1 MDYGL
6 KTALEKTE
14 KYIKLLEFL
23 LAKYS
28 GKAGKD
34 EYTKFDEQ
42 MINYLKS
49 QGVKQKSI
57 DLLTSKGEICGEG
70 YIQAKYYDVDIEFLK
85 KVVYMSVN
93 WKEEVLDPAFDNF
106 SDLDVTDLKLR
117 TYLKDAFVQLA
128 KAFYSKDEPANVIES
143 MTIGS
148 IWNDAIG
155 IKFVGDYRISA
166 MTIAEIESEN
176 SLSESDVRY
185 FATQLKN
192 QILDK
197 WSNLE
202 YDPYTLFEKGI
213 GSNKT
218 EFLWVPIEYFPF
230 SEQN

>member
-1 MDYGL
+1 
-6 KTALEKTE
+6 
-14 KYIKLLEFL
+14 
-23 LAKYS
+23 
-28 GKAGKD
+28 
-34 EYTKFDEQ
+34 
-42 MINYLKS
+42 MIY
-49 QGVKQKSI
+49 
-57 DLLTSKGEICGEG
+57 
-70 YIQAKYYDVDIEFLK
+70 
-85 KVVYMSVN
+85 
-93 WKEEVLDPAFDNF
+93 
-106 SDLDVTDLKLR
+106 TDLGR
-117 TYLKDAFVQLA
+117 TYLKDIFQLA
-128 KAFYSKDEPANVIES
+128 KAFYGKDEPANVIES